1 MGGEAAS
8 YSHEPIFHLYSQ
20 VFIIGQNVNFG
31 LIFLDLAILTTPL
44 TTPDELIFAP
54 SNGHIHRYSAQTA
67 VREYYSKPTGNNKAL
82 SGSQAACVPSSA
94 S

>member
-8 YSHEPIFHLYSQ
+8 YSHEPIFHLCSQ

-31 LIFLDLAILTTPL
+31 LIFLDLAILTTP
-44 TTPDELIFAP
+44 DKLIFAH
-54 SNGHIHRYSAQTA
+54 SNTHIHRYSAQAA
-67 VREYYSKPTGNNKAL
+67 VREYYSKPTGKNKAL